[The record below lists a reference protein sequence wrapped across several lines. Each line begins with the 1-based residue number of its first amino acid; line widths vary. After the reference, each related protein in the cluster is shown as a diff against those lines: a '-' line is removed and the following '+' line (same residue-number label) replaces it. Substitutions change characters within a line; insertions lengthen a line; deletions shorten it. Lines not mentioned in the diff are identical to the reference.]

1 MKNKN
6 LHRFSVFLALSTF
19 LLIFSGGLV
28 TSKGVGMSVPDWP
41 TTYGYNMFLFPISMW
56 VGGIFHEHLH
66 RLIAS
71 GVGLLTVI
79 LCIWLFISEKRRWF
93 RRLGV
98 IAVIAVSI
106 QGLLGGL
113 RVNLMKDQI
122 GIFHGCLAQAFL
134 LLTAFIAL
142 ASSSWWQKVN
152 LADDAARHFTR
163 ATLFLTIVIFL
174 NTAVA
179 ATMRHAH
186 AGLSIPDF
194 PAAYG
199 QVIPPFDAA
208 SVEKINE
215 SRISQNQPETSAF
228 LIGLQFSHRLIAY
241 FLGIAIP
248 WIAWKLIRAGGV
260 LKPWAFVWTALVFV
274 QIALGA
280 WTIWSNKAA
289 DIATAHVAT
298 GAAIFIVSGLFTVV
312 CFRARYDA
320 RKKEAALLS
329 KTPVTLETQPELA
342 EVTA

>member
-6 LHRFSVFLALSTF
+6 LHRFSVFLVLSTF
-19 LLIFSGGLV
+19 ILIFSGGLV

-71 GVGLLTVI
+71 AVGLLTVI
-79 LCIWLFISEKRRWF
+79 LCVWLFISEPRRWF

-98 IAVIAVSI
+98 VAVVAVCI

-122 GIFHGCLAQAFL
+122 GIFHGCLAQSFL
-134 LLTAFIAL
+134 LLTAFMAL
-142 ASSSWWQKVN
+142 ATSSWWKN
-152 LADDAARHFTR
+152 ARLSNDSARHFTK
-163 ATLFLTIVIFL
+163 AALFITLVIFI

-199 QVIPPFDAA
+199 QVIPPMDAA

-215 SRISQNQPETSAF
+215 TRISQNLPETSST
-228 LIGLQFSHRLIAY
+228 LIALQFTHRLIAY
-241 FLGIAIP
+241 FLAIAIP
-248 WIAWKLIRAGGV
+248 WLSWKLIKAGGV
-260 LKPWAFVWTALVFV
+260 LKPWAYLWTGLVVV

-289 DIATAHVAT
+289 DVATAHVAT
-298 GAAIFIVSGLFTVV
+298 GAVLFIMSGLFTIV
-312 CFRARYDA
+312 CYRAAFDA
-320 RKKEAALLS
+320 RSAAHEQKNQPS
-329 KTPVTLETQPELA
+329 PELEPQPELL
-342 EVTA
+342 EISR